1 MRNHRKDSWRKKT
14 DDKRQGLVD
23 AGWSGDEGV
32 KMDENMKKRESKKAK
47 SEGVRKQGCQG

>member
-32 KMDENMKKRESKKAK
+32 KMDENMKKGESKKTK

>member
-1 MRNHRKDSWRKKT
+1 MMG
-14 DDKRQGLVD
+14 QGLVD